1 MEHHAA
7 DAKTGRGDIAVED
20 HRHTHGR
27 YGPVTDIGATTVLEF
42 IDRECAA
49 HPHAPAVHVPGRVVS
64 YAELDQLADTVA
76 NRLISKHGIGPSDT
90 VAIAARAGIEF
101 TASLLGTLR
110 AGAAYLPIDI
120 TYPRQRIEQIFRASH
135 ARLIAITPGTGV
147 DLFLER
153 DAHHSGSGSTTL
165 ESLLAAPDEVESALV
180 RPAIGPPDPAYVIF
194 TSGSTGEPKGIV
206 QTHRCLANF
215 VAWQVAESGLGRGR
229 RVLQSAPLSFDV
241 SVQEI
246 FYTLASGG
254 CLYVPDK
261 DTKSD
266 VRALVDFIIEA
277 KIEVVDFP
285 QSLIE
290 TIMSL
295 PTNFQHAPALR
306 HIVSAGEVV
315 RITPALEALLK
326 QRPELTIHNH
336 YGPAENHMVA
346 SHSISSL
353 RGNIEPLPPVGSL
366 IWNTYVYILD
376 ESKRPVTDGEVGEIY
391 IGGDGVARGYTDPVL
406 TGSSFVPDPFRP
418 GSRLYRTR
426 DRGSWRPDGI
436 MELHGRMDDHIKI
449 RGYSVEPREVEA
461 HVARLP
467 GVQSVA
473 VFGVR
478 RPGGAMELQAAVVG
492 EPRSA
497 VDLRRSLLAILP
509 DYMVPVR
516 WWLVED
522 FPFSPNGK
530 LNRNA
535 LPGPAARPLPA
546 VRC

>member
-1 MEHHAA
+1 ME
-7 DAKTGRGDIAVED
+7 
-20 HRHTHGR
+20 HTHGR
-27 YGPVTDIGATTVLEF
+27 YGPVVDIGATTVLEF

-49 HPHAPAVHVPGRVVS
+49 HPHAPAVQAPGRVVS

-76 NRLISKHGIGPSDT
+76 HRLVSEHGVGPSDT
-90 VAIAARAGIEF
+90 VAIAAQAGIEF
-101 TASLLGTLR
+101 TAALLGTLR

-135 ARLIAITPGTGV
+135 AKLIAITPDTGA
-147 DLFLER
+147 DLLLER
-153 DAHHSGSGSTTL
+153 DDIQSGSGSTTTL
-165 ESLLAAPDEVESALV
+165 ESLLAAPGEVEPALV
-180 RPAIGPPDPAYVIF
+180 RPAIDPSDPAYVIF
-194 TSGSTGEPKGIV
+194 TSGSTGAPKGIV

-215 VAWQVAESGLGRGR
+215 VAWQVADSGLGRGR

-254 CLYVPDK
+254 CLCVPDK

-266 VRALVDFIIEA
+266 VRALVDFIVDEEV
-277 KIEVVDFP
+277 EVVDFP

-315 RITPALEALLK
+315 RITPALEALLE

-336 YGPAENHMVA
+336 YGPAENHMVL
-346 SHSISSL
+346 SHSMSSP
-353 RGNIEPLPPVGSL
+353 RGNVEPLPPVGSL

-376 ESKRPVTDGEVGEIY
+376 ENERPVADGEIGEIY
-391 IGGDGVARGYTDPVL
+391 IGGAGVARGYTDPVL
-406 TGSSFVPDPFRP
+406 TESAFVPDPFRP
-418 GSRLYRTR
+418 GSRVYRTR

-436 MELHGRMDDHIKI
+436 VQLHGRMDDHIKI
-449 RGYSVEPREVEA
+449 RGYSVEPREVET
-461 HVARLP
+461 HVAQLP
-467 GVQSVA
+467 GVHSVA
-473 VFGVR
+473 VFGAR
-478 RPGGAMELQAAVVG
+478 RPGGAAELQAAVVG
-492 EPRSA
+492 EPPS
-497 VDLRRSLLAILP
+497 VMELRRSLLAVLP

-535 LPGPAARPLPA
+535 LPGPAARPLPT
-546 VRC
+546 VRA

>member
-1 MEHHAA
+1 MEH
-7 DAKTGRGDIAVED
+7 
-20 HRHTHGR
+20 RH
-27 YGPVTDIGATTVLEF
+27 GPVVDIGATTVLEF
-42 IDRECAA
+42 IDRERAA
-49 HPHAPAVHVPGRVVS
+49 HPHAPAVHEQGRVVS
-64 YAELDQLADTVA
+64 YAELDQLADTVMG
-76 NRLISKHGIGPSDT
+76 RLIGKHGIGPSDT
-90 VAIAARAGIEF
+90 VAIAGRAGIEF
-101 TASLLGTLR
+101 TAAVLGTLR

-120 TYPRQRIEQIFRASH
+120 TYPRQRIEQIVRAGD
-135 ARLIAITPGTGV
+135 AGLIAFTQGV
-147 DLFLER
+147 DLLLER
-153 DAHHSGSGSTTL
+153 DAPRSGSTTL
-165 ESLLAAPDEVESALV
+165 ESLLAAPDEVESAPV
-180 RPAIGPPDPAYVIF
+180 RPAMGPADPAYVIF

-241 SVQEI
+241 SVQEM

-261 DTKSD
+261 DVKSD

-277 KIEVVDFP
+277 RIEVVDFP

-290 TIMSL
+290 TIMLL
-295 PTNFQHAPALR
+295 PTNFRHAPALR

-315 RITPALEALLK
+315 RITPALEELLE

-346 SHSISSL
+346 SHSISSP
-353 RGNIEPLPPVGSL
+353 RGNIESLPPVGSL
-366 IWNTYVYILD
+366 IWNTYVHILD
-376 ESKRPVTDGEVGEIY
+376 ESGRPVADGEIGEVY

-406 TGSSFVPDPFRP
+406 TRSAFVPDPFRP
-418 GSRLYRTR
+418 GSRLYRTK

-436 MELHGRMDDHIKI
+436 VELHGRMDDLIKI

-461 HVARLP
+461 HVTRLP
-467 GVQSVA
+467 GVRSGA

-492 EPRSA
+492 EPRST
-497 VDLRRSLLAILP
+497 VELRRSLLAVLP

-530 LNRNA
+530 LNRGA